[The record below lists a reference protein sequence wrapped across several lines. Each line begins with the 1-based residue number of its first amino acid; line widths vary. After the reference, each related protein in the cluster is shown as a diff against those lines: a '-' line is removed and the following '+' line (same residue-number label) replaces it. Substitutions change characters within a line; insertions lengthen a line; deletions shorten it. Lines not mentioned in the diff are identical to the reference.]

1 MKIYEDS
8 RAPNPRRVRVFLAEK
23 GLDIEYQQVS
33 IMDGEHKL
41 PEFTKLYPLQR
52 LPVLELDDGTLIG
65 ETVSICRYFEEI
77 HPEPALMGTTALEKA
92 LIDMFQRQVEFGL
105 LQPIAHC
112 FRHLHPAMAKLEVPQ
127 VAAWGKVNEQR
138 ALAGMA
144 WLNSELKDREF
155 ITGDT
160 FTIADITA
168 LIAIDFRKL
177 ARIEIPDELAEL
189 NSWHQRVLQ
198 RPSASA

>member
-23 GLDIEYQQVS
+23 GLDMEYQQVS
-33 IMDGEHKL
+33 IMEGEHKL
-41 PEFTKLYPLQR
+41 PEFSRLYPLQR

-77 HPEPALMGTTALEKA
+77 HPRPALMGTNALEKA
-92 LIDMFQRQVEFGL
+92 LIDMSQRQVEFGL
-105 LQPIAHC
+105 LQPIAQC

-127 VAAWGKVNEQR
+127 VAAWGKANEQR
-138 ALAGMA
+138 ALSGMS
-144 WLNSELKDREF
+144 WLNNELKARKF
-155 ITGDT
+155 IAGDT

-177 ARIEIPDELAEL
+177 ARIEIPEELENL
-189 NSWHQRVLQ
+189 IKWYENVSL
-198 RPSASA
+198 RPSAAA

>member
-23 GLDIEYQQVS
+23 GLDMEYQQVS

-41 PEFTKLYPLQR
+41 PEFSRLYPLQR

-65 ETVSICRYFEEI
+65 ETVSICRYFEEV

-92 LIDMFQRQVEFGL
+92 LVDMSQRQVEFGL

-127 VAAWGKVNEQR
+127 VAAWGKANEQR
-138 ALAGMA
+138 ALVGMS

-155 ITGDT
+155 IAGDT

-177 ARIEIPDELAEL
+177 ARIEIPDQLTELK
-189 NSWHQRVLQ
+189 NWYQRVSQ
-198 RPSASA
+198 RPSATA